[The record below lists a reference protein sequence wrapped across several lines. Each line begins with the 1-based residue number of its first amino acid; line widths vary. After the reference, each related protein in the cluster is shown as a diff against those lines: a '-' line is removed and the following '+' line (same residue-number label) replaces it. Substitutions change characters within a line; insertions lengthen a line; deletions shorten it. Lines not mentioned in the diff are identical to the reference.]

1 MIHTPVTLFTLCC
14 KELAKTSNKLAVG
27 LSGTRGGGVGLRFG
41 VDSCRLRIASVC
53 HSHALA
59 PSLPPLLASRCIA
72 PCAGHV
78 LISPRRVVK
87 RFSELSQEEVCD
99 LWQLAQRVG
108 SAIEPHYKAS
118 SLTMAIQV
126 LHPWG
131 RSPLA
136 YGGLPAYPLIPSLRQ
151 GII

>member
-1 MIHTPVTLFTLCC
+1 MQTAYCVSLP
-14 KELAKTSNKLAVG
+14 
-27 LSGTRGGGVGLRFG
+27 LS
-41 VDSCRLRIASVC
+41 S
-53 HSHALA
+53 
-59 PSLPPLLASRCIA
+59 SLPPLLASRCIA

-126 LHPWG
+126 CCT
-131 RSPLA
+131 R
-136 YGGLPAYPLIPSLRQ
+136 GGGAHLRMEAFLRIP
-151 GII
+151 